1 MNAIVGVGH
10 RVDDNHRR
18 YARALRHWTVMGM
31 LVLADIAAFAT
42 GYYLF
47 RYGQQMPE
55 ILLPSSANTPNLAS
69 ATDIYFIMGAIFV
82 IARYIF
88 GDYGRRQLFW
98 DEARTTAATLSIVSL
113 PDVFLVILLGRSTL
127 YLPLVTS
134 WLFLF
139 LAIPLFRQSARWMM
153 SKAGLWSIPTGL
165 IGTGANARE
174 VLFGLQNSLSLGFD
188 VRFLVMT
195 EPASA
200 VPDVLLKLKRVVG
213 NSPEAIVDTLRS
225 SGCTQIVVAAE
236 DTRAPFMT
244 EIIQRLVG
252 ADIDL
257 AIVPSLRGFPVY
269 GLSTSYLFGKDI
281 LLLQVRNNL
290 ARIPSRIVKRIVD
303 ILGPLIVITL
313 ASPLLLAIAMAIKL
327 DDGGPVLFIQ
337 RRVGRRGTT
346 FPCLKFRTMS
356 LNAEEL
362 LMRWRN
368 ENSGHYQE
376 YVSNNFKL
384 RDDPRVTRAG
394 RWLRR
399 TSLDELPQI
408 VNVLLGDMSLVGP
421 RPLIE
426 REVPEYGAGFQLYQ
440 RTRPGITGLWQ
451 ISGRSETR
459 FADRVSYDEWYI
471 LNWSLWNDL
480 VILLHTIWILCT
492 RKGAF

>member
-195 EPASA
+195 EPA
-200 VPDVLLKLKRVVG
+200 
-213 NSPEAIVDTLRS
+213 
-225 SGCTQIVVAAE
+225 
-236 DTRAPFMT
+236 
-244 EIIQRLVG
+244 
-252 ADIDL
+252 
-257 AIVPSLRGFPVY
+257 
-269 GLSTSYLFGKDI
+269 
-281 LLLQVRNNL
+281 
-290 ARIPSRIVKRIVD
+290 
-303 ILGPLIVITL
+303 
-313 ASPLLLAIAMAIKL
+313 
-327 DDGGPVLFIQ
+327 
-337 RRVGRRGTT
+337 
-346 FPCLKFRTMS
+346 
-356 LNAEEL
+356 
-362 LMRWRN
+362 
-368 ENSGHYQE
+368 
-376 YVSNNFKL
+376 
-384 RDDPRVTRAG
+384 
-394 RWLRR
+394 
-399 TSLDELPQI
+399 
-408 VNVLLGDMSLVGP
+408 
-421 RPLIE
+421 
-426 REVPEYGAGFQLYQ
+426 
-440 RTRPGITGLWQ
+440 
-451 ISGRSETR
+451 
-459 FADRVSYDEWYI
+459 
-471 LNWSLWNDL
+471 
-480 VILLHTIWILCT
+480 
-492 RKGAF
+492 